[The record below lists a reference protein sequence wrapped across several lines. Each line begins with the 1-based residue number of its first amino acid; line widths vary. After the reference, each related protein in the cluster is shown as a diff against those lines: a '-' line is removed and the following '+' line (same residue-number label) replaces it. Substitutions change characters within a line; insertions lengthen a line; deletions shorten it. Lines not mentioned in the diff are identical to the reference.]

1 MVSRELIDVLRQA
14 EQLPPAE
21 QLELIARLAGHLQSA
36 HGDDLKPRR
45 RRSWL
50 EIAGSAP
57 YPLLGEDAQDWV
69 TRTRHEGDEHREQ
82 LLKQARTP
90 GAK

>member
-1 MVSRELIDVLRQA
+1 MVSREMLDVLQQA
-14 EQLPPAE
+14 ERLPPAE
-21 QLELIARLAGHLQSA
+21 QLELIARLAERLRTV
-36 HGDDLKPRR
+36 HGTEMEPKR

-57 YPLLGEDAQDWV
+57 YPLLGEDAQDWI
-69 TRTRHEGDEHREQ
+69 TRTRREGDEHRDQ

>member
-1 MVSRELIDVLRQA
+1 MVSQEMLDVLRQA
-14 EQLPPAE
+14 EQLPPGE
-21 QLELIARLAGHLQSA
+21 QLELAARLVQRIQQLYR
-36 HGDDLKPRR
+36 DDLKPKR

-57 YPLLGEDAQDWV
+57 HPLPGEDAQDWV
-69 TRTRHEGDEHREQ
+69 TRTRREGDEHREQ